1 MDANEFK
8 SRLTARI
15 WQSIAQSNVELSSIP
30 RDQLETLVNAVAD
43 GVVEALAGTSAETG
57 QAWDATAEM
66 ADELVLWS
74 GRPLMSLVERY
85 SVTTERVRLRTGL
98 LSKENENVELVRIQ
112 DIDYRQGLGE
122 RIFGMGDVHVRSSDP
137 SHPQLTLRNVR
148 HPERVHDIIRRAM
161 LSARRR
167 YRFSFQDEM

>member
-1 MDANEFK
+1 MAANEFK

-43 GVVEALAGTSAETG
+43 GVMGALAGASSETGLDWDPSAE
-57 QAWDATAEM
+57 AEE
-66 ADELVLWS
+66 ELVLWS

-85 SVTTERVRLRTGL
+85 SVTTERLRVRTGL
-98 LSKENENVELVRIQ
+98 LNKENENVELVRLQ
-112 DIDYRQGLGE
+112 DIDYRQSLGD
-122 RIFGMGDVHVRSSDP
+122 RILGVGDVHVRCADP
-137 SHPQLTLRNVR
+137 SRPELTLRNVR

-161 LSARRR
+161 LAARRR

>member
-57 QAWDATAEM
+57 QDWDATAEM

-85 SVTTERVRLRTGL
+85 TVTTERVRLRTGL

>member
-15 WQSIAQSNVELSSIP
+15 WQSIAQSHVELSSIP
-30 RDQLETLVNAVAD
+30 RDQLETLVNAVSD
-43 GVVEALAGTSAETG
+43 GVVETLAGLSSETG
-57 QAWDATAEM
+57 LDWDTTAEVT
-66 ADELVLWS
+66 DELVLWT
-74 GRPLMSLVERY
+74 GRPFMSLVEQYR
-85 SVTTERVRLRTGL
+85 VTTERVRVRSGL
-98 LSKENENVELVRIQ
+98 LAKENENVELVRIQ

-122 RIFGMGDVHVRSSDP
+122 RILGIGDVHVRSSDP
-137 SHPQLTLRNVR
+137 SPPLVTLRNVR

-167 YRFSFQDEM
+167 YRFSFQEEM